1 MKINPI
7 LAIDGYK
14 VSHRVQ
20 YPQGTTKVYSNFTP
34 RSDRFF
40 QSPQADG
47 KLVFFGLQGFLQW
60 FWSICLT
67 RRFSP
72 ARKRRS

>member
-1 MKINPI
+1 MKMNPI

-20 YPQGTTKVYSNFTP
+20 YPQGTVACIQLYP

-40 QSPQADG
+40 SSPLADG
-47 KLVFFGLQGFLQW
+47 KLVFFGLQGFMQW
-60 FWSICLT
+60 F
-67 RRFSP
+67 
-72 ARKRRS
+72 

>member
-1 MKINPI
+1 MKMNPI

-20 YPQGTTKVYSNFTP
+20 YPQGTSRVYSNFTP

-40 QSPQADG
+40 SSPLPDG
-47 KLVFFGLQGFLQW
+47 KLVFFGLQGFCSG
-60 FWSICLT
+60 FG
-67 RRFSP
+67 
-72 ARKRRS
+72 

>member
-40 QSPQADG
+40 QTP
-47 KLVFFGLQGFLQW
+47 
-60 FWSICLT
+60 
-67 RRFSP
+67 
-72 ARKRRS
+72 

>member
-1 MKINPI
+1 MKMNPI

-20 YPQGTTKVYSNFTP
+20 YPQGTRRVYSNFTP

-40 QSPQADG
+40 SSPLADG
-47 KLVFFGLQGFLQW
+47 KTGIFRPAGVYAVVF
-60 FWSICLT
+60 S
-67 RRFSP
+67 RP
-72 ARKRRS
+72 V

>member
-1 MKINPI
+1 MKMNPI

-20 YPQGTTKVYSNFTP
+20 YPQGTRRVYSNFTP

-40 QSPQADG
+40 SSPLADG
-47 KLVFFGLQGFLQW
+47 KLVFSACRGLCSGF
-60 FWSICLT
+60 
-67 RRFSP
+67 
-72 ARKRRS
+72 

>member
-1 MKINPI
+1 MKMNPI

-20 YPQGTTKVYSNFTP
+20 YPQGTSRVYSNFTP

-40 QSPQADG
+40 RHHCWMASWCSSVCRD
-47 KLVFFGLQGFLQW
+47 FCSGF
-60 FWSICLT
+60 
-67 RRFSP
+67 
-72 ARKRRS
+72 

>member
-1 MKINPI
+1 MKMNPI

-20 YPQGTTKVYSNFTP
+20 YPQGTRRVYSNFTP

-40 QSPQADG
+40 SRRWRMANWYFRPAG
-47 KLVFFGLQGFLQW
+47 VYAVVF
-60 FWSICLT
+60 S
-67 RRFSP
+67 RP
-72 ARKRRS
+72 V